1 MARKITEK
9 TVSAF
14 MAGQSV
20 SIGNTTVQTSG
31 NASVMS
37 LFGNVIATRNGK
49 TIKISTCGWDTS
61 TTKERLNGIL
71 DAMGSNQRIYH
82 HQRVVHLGDAPWEN
96 HFMMTTVK
104 G

>member
-9 TVSAF
+9 AVSAF
-14 MAGQSV
+14 MAGHNV

-31 NASVMS
+31 NTSEMS

-49 TIKISTCGWDTS
+49 TIKISTCGWATS

-71 DAMGSNQRIYH
+71 DAMGASVRIYH
-82 HQRVVHLGDAPWEN
+82 HQRVIHLGDTPWGN
-96 HFMMTTVK
+96 HFTLTTVK
-104 G
+104 